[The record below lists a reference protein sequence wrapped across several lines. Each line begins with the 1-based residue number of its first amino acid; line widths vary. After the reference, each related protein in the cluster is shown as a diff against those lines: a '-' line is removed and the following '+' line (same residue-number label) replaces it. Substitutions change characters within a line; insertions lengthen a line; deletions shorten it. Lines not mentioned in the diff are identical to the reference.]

1 MCLNVAQRP
10 CHWLVWPR
18 LWGERLRDEKPGLKC
33 DRADGTLGYT
43 AAKGARPWLGEGGFP
58 SDSRAG
64 RCEQAEGLDHL
75 LHCSW
80 FLGSGGT
87 SSLKQKEGVRASF

>member
-10 CHWLVWPR
+10 CHWACLATTVGR
-18 LWGERLRDEKPGLKC
+18 EVCADEKPRLKC

-43 AAKGARPWLGEGGFP
+43 AAKGARPWLGEGAFRLIPELG
-58 SDSRAG
+58 G
-64 RCEQAEGLDHL
+64 CEQTEGLGHL

-80 FLGSGGT
+80 FPGLW
-87 SSLKQKEGVRASF
+87 ER